1 MNMNIFY
8 LFDCQIERGITSWQ
22 KKFRLFFPQKKKGF
36 GDKLYS
42 HSKWD
47 VDTL

>member
-22 KKFRLFFPQKKKGF
+22 KKFRLFFPQKKKKDLETNYIHTVNGM
-36 GDKLYS
+36 
-42 HSKWD
+42 
-47 VDTL
+47 